1 MAQFFEQLVTEAL
14 RLPLNERAEL
24 AFTLL
29 QSLDSEADA
38 DAEAAWD
45 AELAR
50 RMEQIERGDV
60 TGEPAESVFARLRE
74 KYS

>member
-1 MAQFFEQLVTEAL
+1 MVQFFEHLRTEAL
-14 RLPLNERAEL
+14 RLPVNERADL

-29 QSLDSEADA
+29 QSLDSGSDA

-45 AELAR
+45 AELAK
-50 RMEQIERGDV
+50 RMRQIERGEV
-60 TGEPAESVFARLRE
+60 AGEPAENVFARLRE

>member
-1 MAQFFEQLVTEAL
+1 MAHFLEHVRSEAL
-14 RLPLNERAEL
+14 QLPANERAEL

-29 QSLDSEADA
+29 QSLDSGADA

-50 RMEQIERGDV
+50 RMDQIERGEV